1 MNAGVYLMCDFHST
15 LLLYALRNFNI
26 APTCDGERGIRT
38 MRPVDREPGKYMT
51 SNTALG
57 KILCPLY

>member
-15 LLLYALRNFNI
+15 LFSNALRNFNI
-26 APTCDGERGIRT
+26 ALTYDGERGIST

-51 SNTALG
+51 SFAALG
-57 KILCPLY
+57 KILCPLC